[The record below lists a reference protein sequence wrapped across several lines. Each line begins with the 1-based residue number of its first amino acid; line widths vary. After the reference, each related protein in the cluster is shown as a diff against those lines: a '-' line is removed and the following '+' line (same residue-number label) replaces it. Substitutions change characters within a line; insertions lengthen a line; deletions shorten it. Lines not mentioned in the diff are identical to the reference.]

1 MTKLCA
7 WRADNFCRPLT
18 IAGEIG
24 LCLRPDQMDR
34 GPAYSLYG
42 VQVPRGTKW
51 TSLGVIPLEESGGT
65 FTDIAGIGHRHYCRR
80 GQDPYPGRS
89 PSFRA

>member
-42 VQVPRGTKW
+42 VQVPHGTKW
-51 TSLGVIPLEESGGT
+51 TSLGVIPPESIGRDFHRYSRDWSPALLPEGT
-65 FTDIAGIGHRHYCRR
+65 
-80 GQDPYPGRS
+80 RS
-89 PSFRA
+89 LSRSLP

>member
-1 MTKLCA
+1 MTKHRA
-7 WRADNFCRPLT
+7 WRAEHFCRPLA

-42 VQVPRGTKW
+42 VQVPRGTNLYA
-51 TSLGVIPLEESGGT
+51 SSGNIVGAMSAARAGT
-65 FTDIAGIGHRHYCRR
+65 LLPCTYTT
-80 GQDPYPGRS
+80 
-89 PSFRA
+89 